1 MFFLSLPL
9 VKIVKIPSSN
19 INKHTDIP
27 VRLFIRAISSLSI
40 EPNDMSIE
48 RCRVRSDATASA
60 YPIVRIR
67 NSELSGV
74 ARRRKAPT
82 PEHVEAMS
90 DNSLERSRGNRRS
103 SYGENMFRILA
114 G

>member
-1 MFFLSLPL
+1 MYRL
-9 VKIVKIPSSN
+9 VYVN
-19 INKHTDIP
+19 
-27 VRLFIRAISSLSI
+27 L
-40 EPNDMSIE
+40 
-48 RCRVRSDATASA
+48 
-60 YPIVRIR
+60 YIR

>member
-1 MFFLSLPL
+1 M
-9 VKIVKIPSSN
+9 N
-19 INKHTDIP
+19 N
-27 VRLFIRAISSLSI
+27 
-40 EPNDMSIE
+40 
-48 RCRVRSDATASA
+48 
-60 YPIVRIR
+60 
-67 NSELSGV
+67 ELSGV
-74 ARRRKAPT
+74 AKRRKAPT

>member
-1 MFFLSLPL
+1 MLVNQEHQISWNPQSLVL
-9 VKIVKIPSSN
+9 VGGRVLMDERAPYPSSW
-19 INKHTDIP
+19 IG
-27 VRLFIRAISSLSI
+27 
-40 EPNDMSIE
+40 
-48 RCRVRSDATASA
+48 
-60 YPIVRIR
+60 

-90 DNSLERSRGNRRS
+90 DNSLERSCGNRRS

-114 G
+114 V